1 MTRWY
6 QSRWW
11 ASEQRWWYIERPF
24 PWPLLV
30 VPVLALA
37 VLVWVLW

>member
-1 MTRWY
+1 MPGY

-11 ASEQRWWYIERPF
+11 YVERPF
-24 PWPLLV
+24 PWPLVV
-30 VPVLALA
+30 VPVLVVA